1 MVIAMNRRA
10 WHLISTGHRPK
21 DGAKVICIF
30 HNGEAIE
37 CYYDKEFDD
46 FIPYDQEWDMQPFH
60 SDWFKAWC
68 FDNDPWLNLYNAY
81 DDFIEFSKEYCF
93 PELLKSKKKQ
103 RILCNK

>member
-1 MVIAMNRRA
+1 MNRRA

-21 DGAKVICIF
+21 DGASVICIF

-60 SDWFKAWC
+60 SDLFKAWC
-68 FDNDPWLNLYNAY
+68 FDDGKWFIIDNAY
-81 DDFIEFSKEYCF
+81 DDFIEFSKEYDF
-93 PELLKSKKKQ
+93 PELLKSKKKS
-103 RILCNK
+103 RIPCNKD

>member
-1 MVIAMNRRA
+1 MNRRA

-21 DGAKVICIF
+21 DGADVICLF

-37 CYYDKEFDD
+37 CYYNKEFDD

-68 FDNDPWLNLYNAY
+68 FDDGHWFITDNAY
-81 DDFIEFSKEYCF
+81 DDFIEFSKEYGF

-103 RILCNK
+103 RVLCSKD